1 MKNMQKYRRLKN
13 LFFETELPGCLGRL
27 HEKYPEK
34 KLEEILLSKAS
45 VRSG

>member
-27 HEKYPEK
+27 HEKYPEN
-34 KLEEILLSKAS
+34 KLYS
-45 VRSG
+45 VGLCSTDSF